1 MMIQHKKFLVVARK
15 KRRHSRISSTRYSI
29 HVTVKLAC
37 SVKVIR
43 IYSREETSL
52 LSLATT
58 KSRRETI
65 RISDDSC
72 TLLSLLVVRGHLWW
86 IISKLN
92 LPLKFSLPYVPNF
105 FFFSRNRILLSH
117 NPFLAKSVDFR
128 LEHSFE
134 KSIRRIIRRII
145 VRRRIIID

>member
-105 FFFSRNRILLSH
+105 FFFLETRSFYLIIH
-117 NPFLAKSVDFR
+117 NPFLAKSILAIDFR
-128 LEHSFE
+128 GIFF
-134 KSIRRIIRRII
+134 
-145 VRRRIIID
+145 

>member
-1 MMIQHKKFLVVARK
+1 MMIQRKKFLVVARK

-72 TLLSLLVVRGHLWW
+72 TVVPVGGQRPSL
-86 IISKLN
+86 
-92 LPLKFSLPYVPNF
+92 
-105 FFFSRNRILLSH
+105 
-117 NPFLAKSVDFR
+117 VDY
-128 LEHSFE
+128 FE
-134 KSIRRIIRRII
+134 TESSSEI
-145 VRRRIIID
+145 